1 MKLTEQEAAK
11 AIKEAQLRCG
21 NCANRRGIELIN
33 KILVVGC
40 LAAPDV
46 GGRVYGFVD
55 FEKARKCPGSRRRSY
70 NELVAHL
77 TPPPDS

>member
-1 MKLTEQEAAK
+1 MRLDDKEAAK
-11 AIKEAQLRCG
+11 AVKKAQLRCG
-21 NCANRRGIELIN
+21 NCDNRRGIELIN
-33 KILVVGC
+33 KIFVVGC

-46 GGRVYGFVD
+46 EGRLYGFVD
-55 FEKARKCPGSRRRSY
+55 FEKARKCPGSRKKSY